1 MIMITSK
8 CFILLLLPSP
18 VSCVWI
24 DHSYQ
29 SVTRP
34 LSSSSWSDAV
44 ILLWWW
50 SWWRL
55 GWEWFAIMILCLTS
69 SELKISVLDTK
80 VSLSSVLP
88 YFLVSPPNTPNA
100 IPPSPM
106 SPCHHVTTAPYN
118 HLFILHPHIVSVL
131 VVVSG
136 IRLKK
141 SLLRFHLKLKR
152 TFFALVNQSQ
162 FCFGQMSDRQALWI
176 SNKQKSQKKQESIVK
191 ANTRQVT

>member
-1 MIMITSK
+1 MITSK
-8 CFILLLLPSP
+8 CFILLLLPPP

-29 SVTRP
+29 SVLYLPCRDQMP
-34 LSSSSWSDAV
+34 WS
-44 ILLWWW
+44 LLWW

-55 GWEWFAIMILCLTS
+55 ERFAIMILYLTS

-88 YFLVSPPNTPNA
+88 YFLVSLPNAPNA

-106 SPCHHVTTAPYN
+106 SRCHHVTTTSPYN
-118 HLFILHPHIVSVL
+118 HLFILHPHIVSILL
-131 VVVSG
+131 VVAG

-141 SLLRFHLKLKR
+141 SLLRFHLKLNR
-152 TFFALVNQSQ
+152 TFFALVNQSK
-162 FCFGQMSDRQALWI
+162 CCYGQMSDRQAL
-176 SNKQKSQKKQESIVK
+176 
-191 ANTRQVT
+191 

>member
-1 MIMITSK
+1 MITMMIGVTK
-8 CFILLLLPSP
+8 VRNNDP
-18 VSCVWI
+18 VS
-24 DHSYQ
+24 H
-29 SVTRP
+29 TRP

-55 GWEWFAIMILCLTS
+55 GWQRFAIMILYLTS

-80 VSLSSVLP
+80 VSLSPVLP
-88 YFLVSPPNTPNA
+88 YFLVLPPNTPNA

-106 SPCHHVTTAPYN
+106 SPCHHVTTTSPYN

-131 VVVSG
+131 IVVSG

-152 TFFALVNQSQ
+152 TFFALVNQSK
-162 FCFGQMSDRQALWI
+162 CCYGQTSDRQAL
-176 SNKQKSQKKQESIVK
+176 
-191 ANTRQVT
+191 